1 MKQATNRFYKKS
13 TNKMMKKAIP
23 SLLCALWLSAPTAMA
38 QVNIDSLEAVYDSL
52 ELKGVTVTAAKPMV
66 KMEADKMSYDVSADT
81 DARSA
86 TVLDMLRK
94 VPMVTVDGQDNITVN
109 GSSSF
114 KIYVDGKPNP
124 MLSQN
129 ASQVLK
135 MMPASAIQKIEV
147 ITNPGARYDAEGAV
161 GVLNLVTA
169 KQGGGAGAQ
178 SMNGLT
184 GTLRGTLST
193 KGYGGGAFFSGQ
205 QDKLSLSGNM
215 LYQYQRMKDTEVS
228 IERESADGSLMRYE
242 QKSTQR
248 VPFTMGS
255 LNLGYDLDSLNTLSA
270 SVSLTAFRAK
280 VSDRPL
286 VTMEF
291 PNTSASPQPLNPS
304 TYSYDMATRLRNT
317 SVTASADWQHF
328 FSADRRHYL
337 IFSYLMSY
345 SPQKQTTEQLYDDYQ
360 SYDFFSE
367 NKPKSLEQTLQVD
380 YTRPLSD
387 SHTLSLGGKYI
398 MRDNRSWAEDRFVQ
412 HADQQSQSSFVEYQH
427 DNDIAAAYAEYEAR
441 MGIVGAKAGLR
452 YEHTF
457 QKVRYLQGAGSDFS
471 NDYGNLVPSFSL
483 SLSPKPTKNIG
494 LTYNMRLSRPGI
506 TYLNPYVDR
515 TLPSIIS
522 YGNSHLDVEK
532 THNIGASYS
541 SFSQKFML
549 NIALH
554 QIFSNNQIS
563 QYSFFADDVL
573 QQTYG
578 NVVKMRNT
586 SLTAF
591 ANWLVAKN
599 TRLMLNGGINYID
612 LRSKEVDARNHGWQG
627 NFLAG
632 LQQTLPWNLQLSA
645 NVIASMKTYTLQ
657 GWSTGFQGLV
667 GSLSKS
673 LLNDRL
679 NISLS
684 AITGLDKGG
693 DIHIDSYSAGR
704 DFVHRQNISV
714 PISQVQLVVSYTFG
728 NTGIKAKEHKT
739 RIENDFLEKKSEQEQ
754 ISNTSSSM

>member
-1 MKQATNRFYKKS
+1 M
-13 TNKMMKKAIP
+13 
-23 SLLCALWLSAPTAMA
+23 
-38 QVNIDSLEAVYDSL
+38 
-52 ELKGVTVTAAKPMV
+52 
-66 KMEADKMSYDVSADT
+66 
-81 DARSA
+81 
-86 TVLDMLRK
+86 
-94 VPMVTVDGQDNITVN
+94 
-109 GSSSF
+109 
-114 KIYVDGKPNP
+114 
-124 MLSQN
+124 
-129 ASQVLK
+129 
-135 MMPASAIQKIEV
+135 
-147 ITNPGARYDAEGAV
+147 
-161 GVLNLVTA
+161 
-169 KQGGGAGAQ
+169 
-178 SMNGLT
+178 
-184 GTLRGTLST
+184 
-193 KGYGGGAFFSGQ
+193 
-205 QDKLSLSGNM
+205 
-215 LYQYQRMKDTEVS
+215 
-228 IERESADGSLMRYE
+228 
-242 QKSTQR
+242 
-248 VPFTMGS
+248 
-255 LNLGYDLDSLNTLSA
+255 
-270 SVSLTAFRAK
+270 
-280 VSDRPL
+280 
-286 VTMEF
+286 
-291 PNTSASPQPLNPS
+291 
-304 TYSYDMATRLRNT
+304 
-317 SVTASADWQHF
+317 
-328 FSADRRHYL
+328 
-337 IFSYLMSY
+337 
-345 SPQKQTTEQLYDDYQ
+345 
-360 SYDFFSE
+360 
-367 NKPKSLEQTLQVD
+367 
-380 YTRPLSD
+380 
-387 SHTLSLGGKYI
+387 
-398 MRDNRSWAEDRFVQ
+398 
-412 HADQQSQSSFVEYQH
+412 EYQH

-471 NDYGNLVPSFSL
+471 NDYGNLVPSLSL

>member
-1 MKQATNRFYKKS
+1 
-13 TNKMMKKAIP
+13 MMKKAIP

-178 SMNGLT
+178 AMNGLT

-205 QDKLSLSGNM
+205 QDKLSLS
-215 LYQYQRMKDTEVS
+215 
-228 IERESADGSLMRYE
+228 ESADGSLMRYE

-291 PNTSASPQPLNPS
+291 PNPSASPQPLNPS
-304 TYSYDMATRLRNT
+304 TYSYDMSTRLRNT

-578 NVVKMRNT
+578 NV
-586 SLTAF
+586 
-591 ANWLVAKN
+591 
-599 TRLMLNGGINYID
+599 
-612 LRSKEVDARNHGWQG
+612 
-627 NFLAG
+627 
-632 LQQTLPWNLQLSA
+632 
-645 NVIASMKTYTLQ
+645 
-657 GWSTGFQGLV
+657 TG
-667 GSLSKS
+667 SW
-673 LLNDRL
+673 RRTH
-679 NISLS
+679 
-684 AITGLDKGG
+684 A
-693 DIHIDSYSAGR
+693 
-704 DFVHRQNISV
+704 
-714 PISQVQLVVSYTFG
+714 
-728 NTGIKAKEHKT
+728 
-739 RIENDFLEKKSEQEQ
+739 
-754 ISNTSSSM
+754 

>member
-1 MKQATNRFYKKS
+1 
-13 TNKMMKKAIP
+13 MMKKAIP

-161 GVLNLVTA
+161 GVLNLITA

-178 SMNGLT
+178 SLNGLS

-205 QDKLSLSGNM
+205 QDKLSLSGNL

-228 IERESADGSLMRYE
+228 IERESADGSRMLYE

-255 LNLGYDLDSLNTLSA
+255 LNLGYDLDSLNVLSA

-286 VTMEF
+286 ITM
-291 PNTSASPQPLNPS
+291 QPLNLS
-304 TYSYDMATRLRNT
+304 YQYDMATRLT
-317 SVTASADWQHF
+317 STSLTASADWQHF
-328 FSADRRHYL
+328 FSADRQHFL
-337 IFSYLMSY
+337 IFSYLLSY
-345 SPQKQTTEQLYDDYQ
+345 APQKQTTEQLYDDFQ
-360 SYDFFSE
+360 NYDFFSE

-380 YTRPLSD
+380 YTRPLAAG
-387 SHTLSLGGKYI
+387 HTLSLGGKYI
-398 MRDNRSWAEDRFVQ
+398 MRDNRSWAEDRYVQ
-412 HADQQSQSSFVEYQH
+412 YADQQSRSNYVEYEH

-441 MGIVGAKAGLR
+441 MGVVAAKAGLR

-471 NDYGNLVPSFSL
+471 NDYGNLVPSLSL

-532 THNIGASYS
+532 THNIGASFS
-541 SFSQKFML
+541 SFSQKFMM

-554 QIFSNNQIS
+554 QIFCNNQIS

-573 QQTYG
+573 QQTFG

-591 ANWLVAKN
+591 VNWLVAKN
-599 TRLMLNGGINYID
+599 TRVMLNGGINYID
-612 LRSKEVDARNHGWQG
+612 LRSKEVDASNHGWQG

-632 LQQTLPWNLQLSA
+632 LQQTLPWDLQLSA

-657 GWSTGFQGLV
+657 GWSTGFQGIV

-684 AITGLDKGG
+684 AITGLKKGG
-693 DIHIDSYSAGR
+693 NINIDSYSAGR

-714 PISQVQLVVSYTFG
+714 PLSQVQLVVSYTFG

-754 ISNTSSSM
+754 ISNTSGGM

>member
-1 MKQATNRFYKKS
+1 
-13 TNKMMKKAIP
+13 
-23 SLLCALWLSAPTAMA
+23 
-38 QVNIDSLEAVYDSL
+38 
-52 ELKGVTVTAAKPMV
+52 
-66 KMEADKMSYDVSADT
+66 
-81 DARSA
+81 
-86 TVLDMLRK
+86 
-94 VPMVTVDGQDNITVN
+94 
-109 GSSSF
+109 
-114 KIYVDGKPNP
+114 
-124 MLSQN
+124 
-129 ASQVLK
+129 
-135 MMPASAIQKIEV
+135 
-147 ITNPGARYDAEGAV
+147 
-161 GVLNLVTA
+161 
-169 KQGGGAGAQ
+169 
-178 SMNGLT
+178 
-184 GTLRGTLST
+184 
-193 KGYGGGAFFSGQ
+193 
-205 QDKLSLSGNM
+205 
-215 LYQYQRMKDTEVS
+215 
-228 IERESADGSLMRYE
+228 
-242 QKSTQR
+242 
-248 VPFTMGS
+248 
-255 LNLGYDLDSLNTLSA
+255 
-270 SVSLTAFRAK
+270 
-280 VSDRPL
+280 
-286 VTMEF
+286 
-291 PNTSASPQPLNPS
+291 
-304 TYSYDMATRLRNT
+304 MATRLRNT

-328 FSADRRHYL
+328 FSADRRHYF

-471 NDYGNLVPSFSL
+471 NDYGNLVPSLSL
-483 SLSPKPTKNIG
+483 SLSPKPTQNIG

-632 LQQTLPWNLQLSA
+632 LQQTLPWDLQLSA

-684 AITGLDKGG
+684 AITGLEKGG